1 MPEDALSKAL
11 VQASD
16 SLLVAYPDGAVLIND
31 QGRVIANDAKGGE
44 MAEIVSAQDGR
55 LFSGLAKTPV
65 PGEAAGIFQA
75 SLGEDGRF
83 EVAAL
88 PVAGGKQMLLLGR
101 GQSLEQNMIAALIE
115 SRARYKD
122 FVETSSDFAW
132 ETGPDGTLIFVSPT
146 GALDFTPSQLIGR
159 PPEDIFEVVDTDPSP
174 FISTEAVRGLTLRM
188 RRADGDMADLVVSL
202 KPVFGA
208 AGEWCGARGVCRDVT
223 EQKRDRLALAEA
235 EDRERLLDALMA
247 IMRDEVE
254 PAAAIEKITSHIE
267 ALDVIDGCNI
277 YGRDEFTGD
286 GDTFKL
292 ISGSGTGRMVVAE
305 DDVLAAIG
313 SSEDTTV
320 LAAKSGPP
328 ALLVS
333 TGYLRRVNG
342 AALIWRRDG
351 AWRDEDIKRAA
362 ALASPLGIA
371 IERLLHH
378 ERILTLSRTD
388 ELTGLMNRRAFMNE
402 EMPRRLARLH
412 KAAEPAALMFLDLDH
427 FKLVN
432 DTHGHGEG
440 DRVLIEIARFLRKH
454 SRSGDLVARL
464 GGDEFA
470 MWYDGMDRTGATE
483 RAGSMLEDAA
493 KFKDYSGDAA
503 CPFGISIGIA
513 ICDPG
518 SGEAIEDIVARADA
532 AMYEVKR
539 QGKGGQFLGEAAE
552 R

>member
-1 MPEDALSKAL
+1 MRQDALSNAL
-11 VQASD
+11 AQASD
-16 SLLVAYPDGAVLIND
+16 SLLATYPDGAVLIND
-31 QGRVIANDAKGGE
+31 QGHVIANDAKGGE
-44 MAEIVSAQDGR
+44 MAEIITAKGGKI
-55 LFSGLAKTPV
+55 FSGLTKTPV
-65 PGEAAGIFQA
+65 PEEAAGVFEA
-75 SLGEDGRF
+75 SIGEGGRF
-83 EVAAL
+83 EVAAVPL
-88 PVAGGKQMLLLGR
+88 ADGGGILMLGR
-101 GQSLEQNMIAALIE
+101 GQSLEKNMIAALIE

-122 FVETSSDFAW
+122 FVETSSDFTW
-132 ETGPDGTLIFVSPT
+132 ETGPDGSLIFVSPT

-159 PPEDIFEVVDTDPSP
+159 SPEDVFEVPGLDPSP
-174 FISTEAVRGLTLRM
+174 FKNTELVRGLALRM
-188 RRADGDMADLVVSL
+188 RRADGEMTDLVVSI

-223 EQKRDRLALAEA
+223 EQERDRLALAEA

-254 PAAAIEKITSHIE
+254 PAAAIEKIINHIE

-277 YGRDEFTGD
+277 YGRDEFTGA
-286 GDTFKL
+286 GDAFKL
-292 ISGSGTGRMVVAE
+292 ISGSVAQDMTVAE

-313 SSEDTTV
+313 SSEDITEV
-320 LAAKSGPP
+320 AAKSGPP

-342 AALIWRRDG
+342 ATLVWRRDG
-351 AWRDEDIKRAA
+351 AWRDEDKKRVA
-362 ALASPLGIA
+362 ALASLLGIA

-402 EMPRRLARLH
+402 EMPRRLARLQ
-412 KAAEPAALMFLDLDH
+412 KGTKPAVLMFLDLDN

-432 DTHGHGEG
+432 DAHGHGRG
-440 DRVLIEIARFLRKH
+440 DRVLVEIARFLGDH

-470 MWYDGMDRTGATE
+470 MWFDGMDGAGAAE
-483 RAGSMLEDAA
+483 RAGRTLENAA
-493 KFKDYSGDAA
+493 KFKDYSGDAV

-518 SGEAIEDIVARADA
+518 SNESIEDIVARADV
-532 AMYEVKR
+532 AMYEIKR
-539 QGKGGQFLGEAAE
+539 QGKGGLYLSEAPDH
-552 R
+552 